1 MDDLKVILN
10 IAAIDEENKTTL
22 TLISKDAKKIL
33 DYIEKLEN
41 ENNYLKN
48 KYLDNEKTQIYKK

>member
-22 TLISKDAKKIL
+22 TLSSKDAKKIL

-48 KYLDNEKTQIYKK
+48 KYLDNEETQIYKK